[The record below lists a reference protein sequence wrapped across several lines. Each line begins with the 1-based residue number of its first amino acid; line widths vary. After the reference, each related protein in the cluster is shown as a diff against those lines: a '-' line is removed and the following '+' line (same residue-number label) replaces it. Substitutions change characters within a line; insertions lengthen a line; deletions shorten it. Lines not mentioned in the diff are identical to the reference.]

1 MTPYLP
7 PGWPPAVHPPG
18 SEEFP
23 ASAVAWLLDML
34 PEGYR
39 AQPRVHRYP
48 IGLAVIARHHA
59 EACLDGARDGYRSI
73 RAELHGWLSPPEVEA
88 VLAAY
93 RTAGAKH
100 VATARA
106 VGLVVEA
113 LHRDSYQPHP

>member
-1 MTPYLP
+1 MTSYRP
-7 PGWPPAVHPPG
+7 PAWPPAVHPPG
-18 SEEFP
+18 SKEFQ
-23 ASAVAWLLDML
+23 ASAVAWLLDVL

-39 AQPRVHRYP
+39 AHKRVHRYP

-73 RAELHGWLSPPEVEA
+73 RAELRGWLSPSEVEA

-106 VGLVVEA
+106 VGLVVDA